1 VAVITSGAVF
11 PVVSDTVKLPVD
23 GRVEH
28 FAVAV
33 KFMPSGLF
41 TVIHDAGDGTTVN
54 VPVYAGVAFSLIA
67 NVSEL
72 PCADGRPVLPAI
84 ENDV

>member
-1 VAVITSGAVF
+1 
-11 PVVSDTVKLPVD
+11 
-23 GRVEH
+23 
-28 FAVAV
+28 V